1 MVKSNLVVTT
11 QQVLSR
17 VALVAA
23 IAFIPETSSSSGLP
37 LALTAWCIA
46 EITRYSYYGF
56 NIVGYIPYLVI
67 WAR

>member
-1 MVKSNLVVTT
+1 MKSNLVVTT

-17 VALVAA
+17 VAIVGA
-23 IAFIPETSSSSGLP
+23 IAFIPETSSSPGLP
-37 LALTAWCIA
+37 LALTAWCFA

-56 NIVGYIPYLVI
+56 NIVNFIPYPII